1 MFFPIGKKID
11 WHRKTGPSPKNK
23 KRLSPVTRNLSSHYH
38 PLCGICSI
46 GLLSPFY
53 FCLFCIVYS
62 SIIIR
67 CTELGFGDF
76 GIRSVYICKQ
86 VTKCQT

>member
-11 WHRKTGPSPKNK
+11 WHRKTGPSPKTK
-23 KRLSPVTRNLSSHYH
+23 KRFAPVTRNLSSHY
-38 PLCGICSI
+38 PLCSI

-62 SIIIR
+62 SIIR
-67 CTELGFGDF
+67 CTELGLCTNVLQSYLL
-76 GIRSVYICKQ
+76 RWVYVLQ
-86 VTKCQT
+86 M

>member
-11 WHRKTGPSPKNK
+11 WHRKTGPSPKTK
-23 KRLSPVTRNLSSHYH
+23 KRFAPVTRNLFSHY
-38 PLCGICSI
+38 PLCSI

-62 SIIIR
+62 SSIIR

>member
-1 MFFPIGKKID
+1 
-11 WHRKTGPSPKNK
+11 
-23 KRLSPVTRNLSSHYH
+23 
-38 PLCGICSI
+38 
-46 GLLSPFY
+46 
-53 FCLFCIVYS
+53 LFCIVYS
-62 SIIIR
+62 SSIIR